1 MPVGGPGTPEH
12 RRRRQE
18 IMSVGHTLPD
28 GTGGGRNVVG
38 AVGEVGGG
46 GPAPATGGGRSSM
59 VDWDGLEKTN
69 RFPAA

>member
-1 MPVGGPGTPEH
+1 
-12 RRRRQE
+12 
-18 IMSVGHTLPD
+18 MSVGHTLPD